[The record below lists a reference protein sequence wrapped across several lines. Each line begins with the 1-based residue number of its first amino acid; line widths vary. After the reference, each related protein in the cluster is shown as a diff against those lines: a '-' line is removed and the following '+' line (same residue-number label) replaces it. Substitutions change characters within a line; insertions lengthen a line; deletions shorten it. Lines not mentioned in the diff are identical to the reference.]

1 MPPPVYNY
9 NSLAAYYGDYPYQ
22 LYQQYQPEIP
32 KFVLV
37 TPKSDARKKSKA
49 TSPPKPRQKDTMKLI
64 DARPRPQKL
73 RQPPRMDI
81 KIVKAVQQPNS
92 KFVIEKFFFVP
103 GRRVAE
109 LSTSETIPVSSF
121 IRSNNNKVQQSL
133 RSQKIKLQK
142 QIMEEAEEEP
152 STVKVESVGFS
163 AADQPIPDYSAFFPR
178 SVYTQSGTGDEAT
191 LILEPNSRAISG
203 NDGTSISTPISRAIL
218 RKGTA
223 VKVLFRPQSVAITG
237 ANGVAHA
244 QADLFLDFIED
255 E

>member
-1 MPPPVYNY
+1 
-9 NSLAAYYGDYPYQ
+9 
-22 LYQQYQPEIP
+22 
-32 KFVLV
+32 
-37 TPKSDARKKSKA
+37 
-49 TSPPKPRQKDTMKLI
+49 
-64 DARPRPQKL
+64 
-73 RQPPRMDI
+73 
-81 KIVKAVQQPNS
+81 
-92 KFVIEKFFFVP
+92 
-103 GRRVAE
+103 
-109 LSTSETIPVSSF
+109 
-121 IRSNNNKVQQSL
+121 
-133 RSQKIKLQK
+133 
-142 QIMEEAEEEP
+142 MEEAEEEP